1 MHKEMITFQELLQV
15 MNGVDKNKNSLTAAT
30 LIEERP
36 LKNQKAL
43 ETVRSINFDYG
54 VFNINAS
61 GGCIVVDVTF
71 PKKMLYVY
79 NQIMQECSQWFANI
93 DNPAFDD
100 RVLRLTLIPIIL
112 EGQITVLLDNLVY
125 FFGVK
130 FDDCEKVILC
140 FDNTKT
146 SLYQSEGLNLSQIKA
161 DIDKEIKR
169 QEEELDKKLEEVEKE
184 IKDIEN
190 KQALD
195 ANIVK
200 NIENPAADLM
210 STDAL
215 YDNQSEEEETEDT
228 PDEDDFLN
236 DGYFD
241 DDYESQE
248 AYSGIKTSKD
258 NSNIQVDDSGNFGI
272 RISRSE
278 DDE

>member
-1 MHKEMITFQELLQV
+1 MHKEMITFQELIQV
-15 MNGVDKNKNSLTAAT
+15 MNGVDKNKNPLTAAT
-30 LIEERP
+30 LMEERP

-71 PKKMLYVY
+71 PKKMLYIY

-100 RVLRLTLIPIIL
+100 RVLRLTLIPIVL

-169 QEEELDKKLEEVEKE
+169 QEEELDKKLEEVENE

-195 ANIVK
+195 ANLVK

-215 YDNQSEEEETEDT
+215 YDNQDEEETEEA

-241 DDYESQE
+241 DDYEDQE

-258 NSNIQVDDSGNFGI
+258 NSKIQVDDSVNFGI